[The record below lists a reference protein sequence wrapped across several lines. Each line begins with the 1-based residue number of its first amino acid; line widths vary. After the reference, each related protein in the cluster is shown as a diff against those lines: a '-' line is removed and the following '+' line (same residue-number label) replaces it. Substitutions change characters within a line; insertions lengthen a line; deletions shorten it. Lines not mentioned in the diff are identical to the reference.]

1 MQDYDESFFIAK
13 ANKRASITWFV
24 LLLIASVFYGIKVG
38 RGQLKEAYFTGFF
51 VAGWLSYLGGRILL
65 RFKHADSL
73 RYKWVVG
80 LGYLIFY
87 AVIAW
92 TSLDE
97 VSYVFILPLVCILIL
112 YKDPKFIRTM
122 MGITLFVLISSNL
135 YKGLAKGM
143 MDFVASEECVL
154 QFAIVICCY
163 ACTNMAIAHLVQSD
177 GALTASIKSN
187 LARVVK
193 TVEQVKEASNE
204 IVDGVTVVRELAD
217 ENRTGANDVMNDM
230 KNLADNNGVLNDKTL
245 SSVEMT
251 NVIDTQV
258 KNVAGLME
266 QVVQLIGASVHHA
279 NISAEELVEVVEITN
294 KMATLSKEVEQ
305 VLEDFKA
312 EFKNVKEET
321 STIEGIT
328 SKTNLLALNAS
339 IEAARAGE
347 AGKGFAVVAN
357 EIRELSSGTQASSNS
372 IMEALSRLEAIS
384 EKMMKSISETVELIQ
399 VNIEKVSNVNQSVT
413 NITNDATSLG
423 ENIKVVDSAV
433 KEVETSNQTLTD
445 NMQQVGEVMEVM
457 TQSINGAELTTRTML
472 SKYEASA
479 KSALDIE
486 SVVGKLMEEL
496 GIGGFMGVQDVKPG
510 MKITITLN
518 DDSSKKEYAGEVA
531 DCSGKDLFVTAESGV
546 KDFVDKKN
554 KHELCKLH
562 IVVDNV
568 LYYWDDIEIHPVRQG
583 EKGQYKLHIESNPK
597 VYNRRKYPR
606 MPISN
611 ACTIRLEGTDK
622 TYSGKMVN
630 ISANGFA
637 FSVRDNVFASQ
648 KGRNV
653 QLDVKDF
660 AVIGNKP
667 LTGCV
672 IRSSNNEGEFIVGC
686 RMPED
691 SEPIKEYVSR
701 NYNGN

>member
-1 MQDYDESFFIAK
+1 
-13 ANKRASITWFV
+13 
-24 LLLIASVFYGIKVG
+24 
-38 RGQLKEAYFTGFF
+38 
-51 VAGWLSYLGGRILL
+51 
-65 RFKHADSL
+65 
-73 RYKWVVG
+73 
-80 LGYLIFY
+80 
-87 AVIAW
+87 
-92 TSLDE
+92 
-97 VSYVFILPLVCILIL
+97 
-112 YKDPKFIRTM
+112 
-122 MGITLFVLISSNL
+122 
-135 YKGLAKGM
+135 
-143 MDFVASEECVL
+143 
-154 QFAIVICCY
+154 
-163 ACTNMAIAHLVQSD
+163 MAIAHLVQSD

-187 LARVVK
+187 LARVVQ

-266 QVVQLIGASVHHA
+266 QVVQLIGASVDHA

-294 KMATLSKEVEQ
+294 KMAALSKEVEQ

-496 GIGGFMGVQDVKPG
+496 GVGGFMGVQDVKPG
-510 MKITITLN
+510 MKITIALN

-597 VYNRRKYPR
+597 VYNRRRFCSDRK
-606 MPISN
+606 
-611 ACTIRLEGTDK
+611 
-622 TYSGKMVN
+622 
-630 ISANGFA
+630 
-637 FSVRDNVFASQ
+637 
-648 KGRNV
+648 
-653 QLDVKDF
+653 
-660 AVIGNKP
+660 
-667 LTGCV
+667 
-672 IRSSNNEGEFIVGC
+672 
-686 RMPED
+686 
-691 SEPIKEYVSR
+691 
-701 NYNGN
+701 

>member
-38 RGQLKEAYFTGFF
+38 RGQLKEAYFAGFF

-266 QVVQLIGASVHHA
+266 QVVQLIGASVDHA

-339 IEAARAGE
+339 IEAAA
-347 AGKGFAVVAN
+347 
-357 EIRELSSGTQASSNS
+357 
-372 IMEALSRLEAIS
+372 
-384 EKMMKSISETVELIQ
+384 
-399 VNIEKVSNVNQSVT
+399 
-413 NITNDATSLG
+413 
-423 ENIKVVDSAV
+423 
-433 KEVETSNQTLTD
+433 
-445 NMQQVGEVMEVM
+445 
-457 TQSINGAELTTRTML
+457 
-472 SKYEASA
+472 
-479 KSALDIE
+479 
-486 SVVGKLMEEL
+486 
-496 GIGGFMGVQDVKPG
+496 
-510 MKITITLN
+510 
-518 DDSSKKEYAGEVA
+518 
-531 DCSGKDLFVTAESGV
+531 
-546 KDFVDKKN
+546 
-554 KHELCKLH
+554 
-562 IVVDNV
+562 
-568 LYYWDDIEIHPVRQG
+568 
-583 EKGQYKLHIESNPK
+583 
-597 VYNRRKYPR
+597 
-606 MPISN
+606 
-611 ACTIRLEGTDK
+611 
-622 TYSGKMVN
+622 
-630 ISANGFA
+630 
-637 FSVRDNVFASQ
+637 
-648 KGRNV
+648 RNWW
-653 QLDVKDF
+653 
-660 AVIGNKP
+660 
-667 LTGCV
+667 
-672 IRSSNNEGEFIVGC
+672 
-686 RMPED
+686 
-691 SEPIKEYVSR
+691 
-701 NYNGN
+701 